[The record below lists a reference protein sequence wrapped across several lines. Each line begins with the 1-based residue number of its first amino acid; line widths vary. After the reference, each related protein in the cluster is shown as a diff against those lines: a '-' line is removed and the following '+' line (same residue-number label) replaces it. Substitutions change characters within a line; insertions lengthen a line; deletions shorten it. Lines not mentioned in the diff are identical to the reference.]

1 MIQPVQPLDEYFAAL
16 ERLKAG
22 KPRIVLK
29 GSRITNDAV
38 SLEAGRGK
46 GSIKKSRGVFADLIA
61 EIDRAAA
68 AQAKPENDQ
77 RNRLAKA
84 RAEADDYRRQLEA
97 ALGRE
102 LSLVKELYET
112 RKRLAALTGDKVLP
126 LHGRTNLKK
135 EPVDG

>member
-1 MIQPVQPLDEYFAAL
+1 MTQPVQPLAEYFAAL

-22 KPRIVLK
+22 KPRIVPK

-68 AQAKPENDQ
+68 EQAKPENDQ

-126 LHGRTNLKK
+126 LHGRANLKK
-135 EPVDG
+135 EPVNG